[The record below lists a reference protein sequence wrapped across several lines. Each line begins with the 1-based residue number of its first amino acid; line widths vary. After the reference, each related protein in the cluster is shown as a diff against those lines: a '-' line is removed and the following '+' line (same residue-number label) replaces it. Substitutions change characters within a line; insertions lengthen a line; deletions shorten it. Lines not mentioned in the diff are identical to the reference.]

1 MSKSV
6 CGSCGAVE
14 AVALEEKVHMPG
26 FGQTGPTPGDGM
38 QPTPGPSM
46 NNQMAP
52 DGAGLIAKRKR
63 AKKRRMH
70 TLGAWDATI
79 PEGKDL
85 EEEED
90 VDFFICATE
99 RKVFPNAEG
108 ACVGCGGGCC
118 GTKGLPNLLEI
129 EGMAEEDFG
138 LKVLD
143 SGYGLAEDLFIVHVE
158 REDGR
163 VIEAAYDGST
173 AEMKGWLLLDE
184 TLLSEKSLEDE
195 LQIITTDEAINVAL
209 KQFEGGEVLAVAADQ
224 FEGADAW
231 VVEMTDANG
240 EAVDVYVGL
249 DGTTL
254 GYDVYE
260 KSAEAIAEEEV
271 EEEVTSA
278 EEEVVPEEEAP
289 VETPEEEPVEEEVV
303 PEEEVVEEK
312 SLVDASFLVEL
323 AELESI
329 ALSI

>member
-14 AVALEEKVHMPG
+14 AVAIEEKVHMPG
-26 FGQTGPTPGDGM
+26 FGQTGPKPGDGM
-38 QPTPGPSM
+38 QPKPGPSLA
-46 NNQMAP
+46 NQMEP

-63 AKKRRMH
+63 AKKRRMR

-79 PEGKDL
+79 PEGKEL
-85 EEEED
+85 EDSD
-90 VDFFICATE
+90 VDFFVCATE

-118 GTKGLPNLLEI
+118 GEKGLPNLLEI
-129 EGMAEEDFG
+129 EGLAEEDFG

-143 SGYGLAEDLFIVHVE
+143 SGYGLTEDLFIVHVE

-195 LQIITTDEAINVAL
+195 LQIITTDEAVNVAL
-209 KQFEGGEVLAVAADQ
+209 KQFEGGEVVAVAADQ

-231 VVEMTDANG
+231 VVEMTNVDG

-260 KSAEAIAEEEV
+260 KSAEELVAPVEEVVEEEIVEETAPKEASEEVV
-271 EEEVTSA
+271 EEEVI
-278 EEEVVPEEEAP
+278 
-289 VETPEEEPVEEEVV
+289 
-303 PEEEVVEEK
+303 PEEEVVKEK
-312 SLVDASFLVEL
+312 SLVDSSFLIDL
-323 AELESI
+323 AELENI
-329 ALSI
+329 ALGI